1 MWGLLCCLYSCSCWS
16 PDQIDAPKTGQI
28 ARKHGSRTD
37 KLTNRGAAGAGALCW
52 GGRADDPNKLK
63 ATKINYE
70 NFHFTF
76 EFLVTC
82 NFVKLMRLF
91 GVPNLIM
98 KMSLCKFLCLF
109 LFLCALLCLFRH
121 CYTVSQSQWNEFQL
135 SKVIIII
142 FWYEY
147 SDIHIHSWILLL
159 HSSLRYLSTFC
170 SLLVLIRRASLT
182 NQRTHTQRT
191 HTHQI
196 WRMCATLRYMTTDWV
211 RAAAC
216 SCHVKRK
223 QFAAKLLHGSACRF
237 PVIRFC
243 FTFASA
249 TLPLCLSPSLSM
261 CLSPSRYPYSNPT
274 RRALCALSGTCR
286 HV

>member
-1 MWGLLCCLYSCSCWS
+1 MWGLLCCLCSCSCWS

-52 GGRADDPNKLK
+52 GGRAEDPNKLK

-135 SKVIIII
+135 SKVIIMNILIWI
-142 FWYEY
+142 FRY
-147 SDIHIHSWILLL
+147 SYTFMNTLAAFVLKVSFNLLQL
-159 HSSLRYLSTFC
+159 ARFNSPCQLDQSAHTHKEH
-170 SLLVLIRRASLT
+170 
-182 NQRTHTQRT
+182 THTSDL
-191 HTHQI
+191 
-196 WRMCATLRYMTTDWV
+196 AYVRYTALHDNWLSS
-211 RAAAC
+211 
-216 SCHVKRK
+216 SC
-223 QFAAKLLHGSACRF
+223 
-237 PVIRFC
+237 
-243 FTFASA
+243 
-249 TLPLCLSPSLSM
+249 CLQLS
-261 CLSPSRYPYSNPT
+261 CEKKT
-274 RRALCALSGTCR
+274 ICC
-286 HV
+286 